1 VAPEDLAVS
10 PDGAH
15 VYVVNADEGTMSVI
29 DTATNTVVGKPNPVG
44 SFPASVAVSPDGSL
58 AYFTNSG
65 DGTLAVV
72 DTATYEV
79 VASLK
84 VVATR
89 APGEGSLYAV
99 ALTPDGNRAYVT
111 NYDTGNVPVI
121 SFV

>member
-1 VAPEDLAVS
+1 
-10 PDGAH
+10 
-15 VYVVNADEGTMSVI
+15 MSVI

-72 DTATYEV
+72 DTATNEV

-84 VVATR
+84 VVVTP
-89 APGEGSLYAV
+89 APGQGFLYAV
-99 ALTPDGNRAYVT
+99 ALTPNGNRAYVT
-111 NYDTGNVPVI
+111 NYDTGSVPVI
-121 SFV
+121 SFA